1 MGRPI
6 ARTLIASSGVKP
18 PLPPGLDRPLGPGE
32 LALSPRLRALLASS
46 EGALLRPRYP
56 GRIVATIQPDGL
68 QYPGELR
75 GYVGVS
81 RPILRQGVVAVSF
94 GPDRSTLGGGPPTS
108 VGVWIVTLLVML
120 GFALPVLVLLH
131 TATRLSARSRDARYS
146 ALRLIGA
153 TRGQVAASA
162 AAEASLLALVG
173 SLAAT
178 PVVLLVRGW
187 VSGVLPQPYQWF
199 PDDLALS
206 PSAVAT
212 VTVGVTA
219 LSAGVT
225 FASMNRVLMTPLG
238 VIREPGRTLRKP
250 RGIYLVLAG
259 LVALLGASFLTTDS
273 RLQLGVV
280 AVGLVATPL
289 GAIILVPWLGSAL
302 AAAIGRKTGRPGVL
316 LGAHW
321 LAGDPG
327 STGRIMA
334 GSLAV
339 VLVVGIGQA
348 IALSTKA
355 SQLRL
360 LPDWAAQ
367 ADRTSLFVDVYRAG
381 VPFVK
386 TLRSVEGVKSVHPQ
400 PTGLFG
406 ETGHS
411 YAVVRTDG
419 SEDTQ
424 ERIRNAFAWSVSASV
439 SSGSDV
445 KREILGSSQRV
456 AVAVALAGEFGLL
469 VIGAGFLITAL
480 DRMVTQRQPLA
491 AVAAIGASS
500 AILRA
505 ACFTQALIPVAV
517 AVTGG
522 GLLSMI
528 VTALLFR
535 VVDEKLALPIQ
546 TLGLAG
552 AASALV
558 VLLVTAVTQSRVRGI
573 ASPGSLRIE

>member
-1 MGRPI
+1 
-6 ARTLIASSGVKP
+6 
-18 PLPPGLDRPLGPGE
+18 
-32 LALSPRLRALLASS
+32 
-46 EGALLRPRYP
+46 
-56 GRIVATIQPDGL
+56 
-68 QYPGELR
+68 
-75 GYVGVS
+75 
-81 RPILRQGVVAVSF
+81 
-94 GPDRSTLGGGPPTS
+94 
-108 VGVWIVTLLVML
+108 ML

-334 GSLAV
+334 GFLAV

-360 LPDWAAQ
+360 LPDRPLRLTERACSS
-367 ADRTSLFVDVYRAG
+367 TSIG
-381 VPFVK
+381 Q
-386 TLRSVEGVKSVHPQ
+386 GC
-400 PTGLFG
+400 
-406 ETGHS
+406 HS
-411 YAVVRTDG
+411 SRP
-419 SEDTQ
+419 
-424 ERIRNAFAWSVSASV
+424 SAPS
-439 SSGSDV
+439 
-445 KREILGSSQRV
+445 K
-456 AVAVALAGEFGLL
+456 A
-469 VIGAGFLITAL
+469 
-480 DRMVTQRQPLA
+480 
-491 AVAAIGASS
+491 
-500 AILRA
+500 
-505 ACFTQALIPVAV
+505 
-517 AVTGG
+517 
-522 GLLSMI
+522 
-528 VTALLFR
+528 
-535 VVDEKLALPIQ
+535 
-546 TLGLAG
+546 
-552 AASALV
+552 
-558 VLLVTAVTQSRVRGI
+558 
-573 ASPGSLRIE
+573 